1 MVSIGFVLLSQ
12 KEVSMYPVI
21 ALIVVTLFTWVVMIW
36 ASNDETEEPNDV
48 GTSEQSSNEHDYR
61 KAA

>member
-1 MVSIGFVLLSQ
+1 
-12 KEVSMYPVI
+12 MYPVI

-36 ASNDETEEPNDV
+36 ASNEESEEPNDV
-48 GTSEQSSNEHDYR
+48 RKSEQSSDEHDYR